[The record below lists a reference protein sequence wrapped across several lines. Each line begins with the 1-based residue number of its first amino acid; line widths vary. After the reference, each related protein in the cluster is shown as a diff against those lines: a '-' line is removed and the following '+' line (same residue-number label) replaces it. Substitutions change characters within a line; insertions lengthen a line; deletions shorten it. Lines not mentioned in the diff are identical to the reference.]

1 MASDMENEE
10 EIKEQ
15 PEEIATPQWYILKV
29 QVNREDRVKRELDR
43 RVKLAGLTETV
54 KETLVPVERV
64 VEIKNGRK
72 RETKRKR
79 YPGYIMVNMVLTDE
93 AWFLLRETPGVGEF
107 IGTFG
112 KPLPMTQKDVEL
124 MLQSDVE
131 ASVEK
136 PRLEIPYRV
145 GDRVKIKEGTFED
158 VEGVVA
164 EIDELTGNVK
174 VNIVFFNQDTPV
186 ELEYWQVEKVEA

>member
-1 MASDMENEE
+1 M
-10 EIKEQ
+10 
-15 PEEIATPQWYILKV
+15 
-29 QVNREDRVKRELDR
+29 
-43 RVKLAGLTETV
+43 
-54 KETLVPVERV
+54 
-64 VEIKNGRK
+64 
-72 RETKRKR
+72 
-79 YPGYIMVNMVLTDE
+79 
-93 AWFLLRETPGVGEF
+93 RETPGVGEF

-136 PRLEIPYRV
+136 PRLEIPYKV
-145 GDRVKIKEGTFED
+145 GDRVKVKEGTFED

>member
-1 MASDMENEE
+1 MASEMENEE

-43 RVKLAGLTETV
+43 RVALAGLTETV
-54 KETLVPVERV
+54 KETLVPIERV

-72 RETKRKR
+72 RETKRKP
-79 YPGYIMVNMVLTDE
+79 YPGYIMVNMILSDE

-136 PRLEIPYRV
+136 PRLEIPYKV
-145 GDRVKIKEGTFED
+145 GDRVKVKEGTFED

-174 VNIVFFNQDTPV
+174 VNIVFLNQDTPV

>member
-1 MASDMENEE
+1 MASEMENEE

-43 RVKLAGLTETV
+43 RVALAGLTETV
-54 KETLVPVERV
+54 KETLVPIERV

-79 YPGYIMVNMVLTDE
+79 YQGYIMVNMVLTDE

-136 PRLEIPYRV
+136 PRLEIPYKV
-145 GDRVKIKEGTFED
+145 GDRVKVKEGTFED